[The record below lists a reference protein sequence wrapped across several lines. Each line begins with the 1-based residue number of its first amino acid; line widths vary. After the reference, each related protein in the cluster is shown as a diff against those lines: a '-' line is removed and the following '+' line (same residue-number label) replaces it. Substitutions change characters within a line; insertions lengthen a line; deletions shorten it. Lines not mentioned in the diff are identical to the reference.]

1 MKKIIIAVTSLLI
14 FCSTYAQK
22 ATIEKE
28 IKILEEKVIQAVL
41 KKDSV
46 TLSKIW
52 DTGFMVNAPVNR
64 VVIGQQIKMIMSG
77 IISYSS
83 FKAEIEQLLIKEDMV
98 ITMGNEI
105 VVPVM
110 GNPKGGQTVK
120 LRFTHIWIKENGS
133 WKLIARHSNEVC
145 QQ

>member
-1 MKKIIIAVTSLLI
+1 MKKIIIAVASLLI

-120 LRFTHIWIKENGS
+120 RRFTHIWIKENGS